1 MLLFRYIHIHS
12 FQTLDMRSVISR
24 VPLILL
30 ALLLCIAV
38 VSPASAVPPL
48 PYELYGEITIDGI
61 PAPAGTEILAKI
73 NDQIVGGIDV
83 EFEGI
88 YGDSGTFDK
97 RLVINADEADLGQ
110 TATFWVGDRQAA
122 QKVTMQAGMSQNLDL
137 TFIEGQEGTIDAS
150 LPVPAPQT
158 GESTQAP
165 LMVAPFLGL
174 LAAVVLMKKK
184 SE

>member
-1 MLLFRYIHIHS
+1 
-12 FQTLDMRSVISR
+12 MRSVISQ

-38 VSPASAVPPL
+38 VSPALAVPPL
-48 PYELYGEITIDGI
+48 PYELYGTITIDGI

-73 NDQIVGGIDV
+73 DEQVVGGIDV
-83 EFEGI
+83 ESEGK

-97 RLVINADEADLGQ
+97 RLVINVDEADLGQ
-110 TATFWVGDRQAA
+110 TATFWIGDRQAA
-122 QKVTMQAGMSQNLDL
+122 QKIIIQAGMSQKLDL

-150 LPVPAPQT
+150 LPVPIPQGT
-158 GESTQAP
+158 GESPQAP

-174 LAAVVLMKKK
+174 FVALVLMKKK
-184 SE
+184 NKC